1 VRPLRAP
8 VQRRRPRASA
18 APAERVAALPVLPDP
33 VLPDPVLPDLVELP
47 ELWAPRALAA
57 PAPGWTREVDVLV
70 VGSGVAGLSL
80 ARALAGGG
88 LAVDVVS
95 KGSLGDG
102 STRWA
107 QGGIASADG
116 PGDAPGLHLD
126 DTLTAGAGLCDPEA
140 VRTLVTDGPAAVAD
154 LVAAGARFDA
164 STDPD
169 LPGPA
174 RTVEGGHSRARIVH
188 AGGDATGAEVQ
199 RALQV
204 AVRVAEGVTV
214 HEHTMLLDLL
224 SDRSAGPGSPVTG
237 ALLAVLDGAGRV
249 TSTGLV
255 RARATVLATGGWG
268 QVFASTTNPAGATG
282 DGLAAA
288 LRAGAPVR
296 DLEFVQ
302 FHPTVLHV
310 RSTPL
315 GRAAAQSPA
324 AHRTPLLTEAL
335 RGEGAVLVDVGG
347 TPVMAGAHPL
357 ADLAPRDVVS
367 ATMARAM
374 AARGVDHLFLD
385 ARGIG
390 PRLEQRFPTVVAGC
404 RAVGIDPLREPVPV
418 APAAHYA
425 CGGIRADMAGRTPL
439 PGLYAIG
446 EVACTGVHGANR
458 LASNSLLEGLVVGRA
473 LAALLLADLPPRR
486 RPEGPPVAGGP
497 LTDPGTRADLAARA
511 ARDAGVLRDPAAL
524 GALLADLAPPCG
536 ARTATPG
543 LAAWEATNL
552 RTVTTALVAAALTR
566 AESRGCH
573 RRTDVDGPR
582 PQWLAHVD
590 TTLEPHVAGASGP
603 GRLVRG
609 VQR

>member
-1 VRPLRAP
+1 VSTVQPLRATA
-8 VQRRRPRASA
+8 RRRPRRSA
-18 APAERVAALPVLPDP
+18 AAPVERVVD
-33 VLPDPVLPDLVELP
+33 VPVLPDLVELP

-57 PAPGWTREVDVLV
+57 PAPGWSREVDVLV

-95 KGSLGDG
+95 KGALGDG

-116 PGDAPGLHLD
+116 PGDGPGLHLH

-199 RALQV
+199 RALQLAV
-204 AVRVAEGVTV
+204 AGPAAADGVTV

-224 SDRSAGPGSPVTG
+224 TDRGAGPGAPVTG
-237 ALLAVLDGAGRV
+237 AMLAVVDAAGRV
-249 TSTGLV
+249 TSTGVV

-288 LRAGAPVR
+288 LRAGAAVR

-310 RSTPL
+310 RSSPL
-315 GRAAAQSPA
+315 GRAAAQGPA
-324 AHRTPLLTEAL
+324 TAHQTLLLTEAL
-335 RGEGAVLVDVGG
+335 RGEGAVLVDAAR

-404 RAVGIDPLREPVPV
+404 RAVGVDPLREPVPV

-425 CGGIRADMAGRTPL
+425 CGGVRADMAGRTPL
-439 PGLYAIG
+439 PGLFAIG

-486 RPEGPPVAGGP
+486 HPDSPPTADGV
-497 LTDPGTRADLAARA
+497 LTDPRARGDLAARA
-511 ARDAGVLRDPAAL
+511 ARDAGVLRDPSAL
-524 GALLADLAPPCG
+524 GALLGVLAARPRG
-536 ARTATPG
+536 AATAPSR
-543 LAAWEATNL
+543 AAWEATNL
-552 RTVTTALVAAALTR
+552 RTVTTALVAAALSR
-566 AESRGCH
+566 GESRGCH

-590 TTLEPHVAGASGP
+590 TTLEPAAGAAGQP
-603 GRLVRG
+603 GAGRLVRE
-609 VQR
+609 VRR